1 MKQMDIMQRIEMLQE
16 QLEELKAQIKS
27 NKKPEKP
34 KLFDDRAASYT
45 LDEIDTFVRKHFHP
59 AEFDVR
65 AFGEYA
71 YNGIYLGEDD
81 EGCAWEIVK
90 DSQDMWVLILKA
102 NK

>member
-1 MKQMDIMQRIEMLQE
+1 MDIMQRIEMLQE

-27 NKKPEKP
+27 NEKREKP

-45 LDEIDTFVRKHFHP
+45 LDEIDTIVRERFYP

-65 AFGEYA
+65 TFGEYA
-71 YNGIYLGEDD
+71 YNGIYLGDD
-81 EGCAWEIVK
+81 HDGCAWEIVK